1 MLLRAAYFFLLYT
14 ITAVPALH
22 GQPTLPSQPK
32 KKITVYKDTAIF
44 EKIIHKS
51 TPPSIIVGGAIA
63 LHTVNDKLLPL
74 PLSQDCEKF
83 LSGKGL
89 KPFLQLGLDFAL
101 SNGLFHIRPTLFYE
115 ALGADHT
122 WAEYAQATDTTGG
135 VRKDKT
141 IEFDH
146 IITNNTKAIGISAL
160 FNWSPLP
167 HLSFGVAPSLAYL
180 FDQTYTKI
188 VTVVTPGEIILDKGV
203 PVRKKTELSGS
214 LPNARSLMPAISMRV
229 AADLPLSSRLRAEPT
244 LSFNLPISGV
254 TSYWSQYSIR
264 AGIDLRYELPSS
276 EDTEIITHHQQ
287 RPIEIAVT
295 EPLQPKFQAHVDV
308 VASDLNGTDQHVA
321 RLEVRQITARTA
333 YPMLNYIFFDSA
345 SMTIA
350 ARYKQYSSY
359 EDASRLFKGSI
370 ERRGERI
377 ADLYLETLNIL
388 GERLH
393 RFPTATIRL
402 IGSVANVSGEEGRS
416 DIALGRAQ
424 TIKNYLHTVWN
435 IDLHRMSVGAVLTPN
450 KPSPNTISKGREE
463 NRRVEI
469 ITNDNRITD
478 PLYVTNIEHTA
489 NPPHITIMQSYSD
502 GVMERYHVSIKIAG
516 KEVSGFDGDSTNAPL
531 NNYWTVTEEALSPQ
545 TDSLQI
551 ELTATSTKGEQAFA
565 RSAIKLEQFR
575 VNQEEEQRVDRFSL
589 ILFGFDESSLGDRNE
604 RTIGFVTDILKK
616 IKPKQLN
623 VIGYTDEL
631 GDEAHNNELSSKRAN
646 EAAFQLSKEIQ
657 KRGIILPGGIVVG
670 GKGSHE
676 RLYDNRLPEGRFLS
690 RTVLITIER

>member
-1 MLLRAAYFFLLYT
+1 MLLRAAYSLLFFS
-14 ITAVPALH
+14 ITAVQTLR
-22 GQPTLPSQPK
+22 GQPALPSQPK
-32 KKITVYKDTAIF
+32 KTLTVYKDTTII
-44 EKIIHKS
+44 ERIIHKS
-51 TPPSIIVGGAIA
+51 TPPAIIVGGAVDI
-63 LHTVNDKLLPL
+63 HYVNDKSLPL
-74 PLSQDCEKF
+74 PLSQDCQVF
-83 LSGKGL
+83 LSGKGI
-89 KPFLQLGLDFAL
+89 KPFLQLGLDFPL
-101 SNGLFHIRPTLFYE
+101 SNGLFHVRPTLFYE

-122 WAEYAQATDTTGG
+122 WGEYAAATDTTGG

-146 IITNNTKAIGISAL
+146 IITNNTKAIGVSAL

-167 HLSFGVAPSLAYL
+167 HLSFGIAPSLSYL

-188 VTVVTPGEIILDKGV
+188 VKVITPGEIILDNGI
-203 PVRKKTELSGS
+203 PVRQKTELSGS
-214 LPNARSLMPAISMRV
+214 LPNARTLIPAISIRV
-229 AADLPLSSRLRAEPT
+229 AADVPLSMRLRAEPT
-244 LSFNLPISGV
+244 LSFNLPLIGV

-264 AGIDLRYELPSS
+264 AGIDFRYELPSS
-276 EDTEIITHHQQ
+276 EDTEIITRHEQ
-287 RPIEIAVT
+287 RPIEVAIT

-308 VASDLNGTDQHVA
+308 VASDLDGTEQHVA

-345 SMTIA
+345 SSTIA
-350 ARYKQYSSY
+350 ARYKQYLSY
-359 EDASRLFKGSI
+359 EDASRSFKGSI

-393 RFPTATIRL
+393 RFPTATVRF
-402 IGSVANVSGEEGRS
+402 IGSVANVGGEEGRS

-424 TIKNYLHTVWN
+424 AIKNYLNTVWN
-435 IDLHRMSVGAVLTPN
+435 IELNRMSVAAVLTPN
-450 KPSPNTISKGREE
+450 KPSPNTISQGREE

-551 ELTATSTKGEQAFA
+551 ELTATDTSGQQAFA
-565 RSAIKLEQFR
+565 RSAIKLEQLR

-646 EAAFQLSKEIQ
+646 EAALQLSKEIQ
-657 KRGIILPGGIVVG
+657 KRGIELPGGIVVG

-676 RLYDNRLPEGRFLS
+676 RLYDNRLPVGRFLS